1 MNPDIVKK
9 LSQLRVSIAMI
20 GETKK
25 WWNTKFFDSTSNTF
39 VNYIFPRSE
48 NANKIIAGEIIQR
61 IIDEKVGANHYHLFR
76 LSINQEEEIHKFLK
90 SENIDVKNTNDAF
103 QILEDISEE
112 LSIDKTPGPK
122 NIGTIEQFDNN
133 VIQAFAAEYLA
144 AFRNDY
150 ETYPYL
156 K

>member
-1 MNPDIVKK
+1 MNSNNIKK
-9 LSQLRVSIAMI
+9 LAELRIAVALI
-20 GETKK
+20 GEEKK
-25 WWNTKFFDSTSNTF
+25 WWNTKFFNSNSNTF

-48 NANKIIAGEIIQR
+48 NANKIIAGDIIQK

-90 SENIDVKNTNDAF
+90 SENIDIKNANDAF

-122 NIGTIEQFDNN
+122 NIGSIEQFDNN
-133 VIQAFAAEYLA
+133 VIQAIAAEYLA